1 MKIPIKFNKIGASAS
16 GGGAIDEA
24 NMPLTFK
31 ATAPSTVKLNATRK
45 SNYIWFTI

>member
-1 MKIPIKFNKIGASAS
+1 MKIPIKFNKIGAGKS
-16 GGGAIDEA
+16 GGIIDEA

>member
-1 MKIPIKFNKIGASAS
+1 MKIPIKFNKIGVGAK
-16 GGGAIDEA
+16 AIDEA

-31 ATAPSTVKLNATRK
+31 STAPSTVKLNATRK